1 MKNSLSDLKTYLV
14 VVNSPRGSI
23 EGDNEEF
30 ISLTLSTGSSISGIT
45 YVNSKVFNRNTLIGK
60 GKIESIKKDLERIEA
75 DLIIFNIG
83 LSASQERNLE
93 KILQIPVI
101 DRSRLIL
108 NIFAKRAKTNSGK
121 LQVELAQ
128 LKHLSTRLVRGWTHL
143 ERQKGGI
150 GLRGPG
156 EKQLE
161 TDRRLLN
168 KRIKSIESK
177 LRKLRTQRL
186 TNRKS
191 RNKLMKNIALVGYTN
206 AGKSTLFNTLSDS
219 NTLVADKMFATLEP
233 VFRPINISKKRK
245 VVISDTVG
253 FIRELPKEL
262 IEAFLS
268 TLEEVSSADLIL
280 HVLDSSDRSMLQH
293 KQSVE
298 KILKQIGAD
307 QIPIIY
313 AYNKAD
319 LLKTDLNTINTFDHI
334 QISAKNGSGINSLLE
349 LISSKINPQPIET
362 TMRIGVNESKIRS
375 DIYNISNV
383 LEESLIDE
391 NTLELKIQIEEKN
404 LSKLK
409 KNKKI
414 NAFESKLIDSENEY
428 NFS

>member
-1 MKNSLSDLKTYLV
+1 MNNSLSKIKTYLV
-14 VVNSPRGSI
+14 VVNSPKGSI
-23 EGDNEEF
+23 ENDNEEF
-30 ISLTLSTGSSISGIT
+30 ISLTLSTGASINGIT
-45 YVNSKVFNRNTLIGK
+45 YVNARVFNRNTLIGK
-60 GKIESIKKDLERIEA
+60 GKIESIKKDLENIDA
-75 DLIIFNIG
+75 DLIIFNRG

-93 KILQIPVI
+93 KILNKPVI

-168 KRIKSIESK
+168 KRIKSIELK

-191 RNKLMKNIALVGYTN
+191 RNKLMKNVALVGYTN
-206 AGKSTLFNTLSDS
+206 AGKSTLFNTLSNS
-219 NTLVADKMFATLEP
+219 NTLVADKMFATLDP

-280 HVLDSSDRSMLQH
+280 HVLDSNDRSMLRH

-298 KILKQIGAD
+298 KILKEIGAD
-307 QIPIIY
+307 HIPIIH

-319 LLKTDLNTINTFDHI
+319 LVKANLNTINTFDHI
-334 QISAKNGSGINSLLE
+334 QISAKNGTGINLLLE
-349 LISSKINPQPIET
+349 SISSKINPQPIDILI
-362 TMRIGVNESKIRS
+362 RIGVNESKIRS
-375 DIYNISNV
+375 DIYTISNV
-383 LEESLIDE
+383 LEECLIDE
-391 NTLELKIQIEEKN
+391 NTLELKIQIDDKN
-404 LSKLK
+404 LSRLK

-414 NAFESKLIDSENEY
+414 KAFESKLSDSENEY

>member
-1 MKNSLSDLKTYLV
+1 LKNSLSKIKTYLI
-14 VVNSPRGSI
+14 VVNSPKGSI
-23 EGDNEEF
+23 ENDNEEF
-30 ISLTLSTGSSISGIT
+30 ISLTLSTGASINGIS
-45 YVNSKVFNRNTLIGK
+45 YVNSRVFNRNTLIGK
-60 GKIESIKKDLERIEA
+60 GKIESIKKDLENIDA
-75 DLIIFNIG
+75 DLIIFNRG

-93 KILQIPVI
+93 KILRVPVI

-108 NIFAKRAKTNSGK
+108 NIFAKRAKTKSGK

-168 KRIKSIESK
+168 KRIKLIELK
-177 LRKLRTQRL
+177 LRKLRIQRF

-191 RNKLMKNIALVGYTN
+191 RNKLMKNVAIVGYTN
-206 AGKSTLFNTLSDS
+206 AGKSTLFNTLSNS
-219 NTLVADKMFATLEP
+219 NTLVADKMFATLDP
-233 VFRPINISKKRK
+233 VFRPVNISKKRK
-245 VVISDTVG
+245 IVISDTVG
-253 FIRELPKEL
+253 FIRELPLEL

-268 TLEEVSSADLIL
+268 TLEEVTSADLIL
-280 HVLDSSDRSMLQH
+280 HVLDSNDRSMLQH

-298 KILKQIGAD
+298 NILKEIGAEK
-307 QIPIIY
+307 IPIIHV
-313 AYNKAD
+313 YNKAD
-319 LLKTDLNTINTFDHI
+319 LLKADLNTMSTFDHI
-334 QISAKNGSGINSLLE
+334 QISAKNGTGINLLLE
-349 LISSKINPQPIET
+349 SISSKINPQPIDT
-362 TMRIGVNESKIRS
+362 IIRIGVNESKIRS
-375 DIYNISNV
+375 NIYNISNV
-383 LEESLIDE
+383 LEECLIDE
-391 NTLELKIQIEEKN
+391 NTLELTIQIDNKN

-414 NAFESKLIDSENEY
+414 KAFESKLTNPESEY

>member
-60 GKIESIKKDLERIEA
+60 GKIESIKEDLERIEA
-75 DLIIFNIG
+75 DLIIFNRG

-93 KILQIPVI
+93 KILKIPVI

-404 LSKLK
+404 LLKLK

-414 NAFESKLIDSENEY
+414 NAFESKLFDSENEY